1 MNIGYSYDDDI
12 KQIDKIEFGILGNS
26 EIKQISVLRDT
37 NGIVTQDLYE
47 NTEPKKGGL
56 NDLRFG
62 ATQSSTCVSCKLS
75 YNDCPGHFGHIELEE
90 YVLHKGYILISH
102 KLLTCICIKCSKPLV
117 SKDIE
122 QTKELL
128 KTKSPKERLAYFKAL
143 SKGVTHCQHPN
154 GGCGA
159 QVPKIKQE
167 QKPTGINIVVEME
180 AETSKE
186 ETADKEVKKNLKY
199 ILSPTMIYLIFK
211 NISDE
216 DCLLLGF
223 DPEKSRPENM
233 IHKNLPVPP
242 ISVRPSVRGEYSG
255 GSTSEDDL
263 TKFLVSIVKANSRL
277 INQKVNQT
285 EKNILYTDDHAHIL
299 RLQVN
304 CYIDNES
311 MGGVSIEQ
319 NGRNLKS
326 LASRLKGKEG
336 RVRGNLMGKRGNFTA
351 RTVIT
356 SEPTINNNQLRV
368 PVKIAMNLTFPEI
381 VTPSTIE
388 YLQTLVKRGRNSY
401 PGANFVFPAGS
412 KSAIYLGYRSNLEL
426 RYGDTVER
434 HLISGDVVLVNRQP
448 TLHKQSMMAHRIK
461 VIDNPSLMTFGLP
474 LPVTKAY
481 NADFDGDEMNIF
493 VPQNIQTQI
502 ELEELAAVE
511 QQIISPTNS
520 KTIIGIVQDGLIGAF
535 NLTSSLVKID
545 WRAAMNIMSYTSC
558 DNLVELDKNKFYT
571 GHELYS
577 LILPK
582 GISIDRAN
590 LKIKNGKILNG
601 RLTNEYLGPS
611 KSNGLIQLIWDGY
624 GPIPTQSFIDNVL
637 RIAHNFN
644 LYNGFS
650 VGIGD
655 AEIDSSIK
663 EQIKKITNTKELE
676 IEHLITEHENNPM
689 MLENDLYEM
698 KIFSELGSIR
708 NESAKLVLN
717 SMNEEN
723 AFKVM
728 TESGSKGNAENIC
741 QLSGTLAH
749 QAFEGKL
756 VPKKYNGRTCA
767 YYHQNDDR
775 GPSRGL
781 VRNSF
786 IDGLEFSEHAF
797 HMLAARLGLTES
809 VIKTAESGYAQ
820 RKLIKYMEDLMI
832 KNDCTLRT
840 ANDMIVQVVYG
851 NSGADTTKQFLYEIK
866 MIEMS
871 NAEIEKKYKFTAEE
885 LKSFKDFSEK
895 ENDKYYKLLLSM
907 RDNNRKN
914 VTKSIQKYIFL
925 ITSFMLPINLKR
937 IIDSAVNM
945 EIKEKD
951 KEEKLTPS
959 YILKK
964 LDELI
969 LNDMTPIMC
978 MKQKDKTNVRSI
990 KYIDEHDH
998 KKVFKLAIHDI
1009 ISPKKCILEFGFTKS
1024 QFDKIISDISYTFKK
1039 NMIEPGEMAGVI
1051 AGQSMGEPL
1060 TQFTLKSFHTAGIA
1074 SVSATSQGMPR
1085 IRELL
1090 AVSKNPKTPQM
1101 MIYLNKDIKTKKDIA
1116 HKISSHIKYTTLGE
1130 IRGKIDVYYDVDPR
1144 AKGSIMEKDNVKNV
1158 FYNHNGAK
1166 SGCQSEINGLPWLI
1180 RLEIDREKMV
1190 SKEVTLLDIKS
1201 TFCSWWEK
1209 RFNDTSSAGKKEE
1222 KKLLSKITQ
1231 LAVLSNSDNDSQPI
1245 VHIRFNAKDNDKS
1258 KDTFNL
1264 NTIISFIDI
1273 IIDKFKLKG
1282 LSSISNISAVPKERE
1297 VAFDEKTGEVI
1308 NNEQYVIYTA
1318 GVDLIGIRYLFGID
1332 VYRTICNDVVAAYNT
1347 FGIEIARTILINE
1360 IMTAYENA
1368 NGEVNY
1374 QHICIIADMMTSSG
1388 TVTSVDRH
1396 GMNKTD
1402 NGPLARASFEK
1413 TFEQL
1418 INASAFGEVDQM
1430 KGVSSRI
1437 MAGSVIRGGTG
1448 FCDVIL
1454 NTDMIQNSKYNEES
1468 EFITSYVDINVDKKK
1483 KSNKKQEEIF
1493 IPLNDSE

>member
-12 KQIDKIEFGILGNS
+12 KQIDKIEFSILGNT
-26 EIKQISVLRDT
+26 EIKKISVLRDS

-62 ATQSSTCVSCKLS
+62 ATKSSYCASCKLS
-75 YNDCPGHFGHIELEE
+75 YDECPGHFGHIELDD
-90 YVLHKGYILISH
+90 YVLHKGYILIIH
-102 KLLTCICIKCSKPLV
+102 KLLSCICIKCSKPLV
-117 SKDIE
+117 TKDIS
-122 QTKELL
+122 QIKELI
-128 KTKSPKERLAYFKAL
+128 KTKSPKERLTYFKAL
-143 SKGVTHCQHPN
+143 SKGITHCQHPN
-154 GGCGA
+154 GGCGT
-159 QVPKIKQE
+159 QIPKIKQE
-167 QKPTGINIVVEME
+167 QKPTGINITVEME
-180 AETSKE
+180 AENNKDDVR
-186 ETADKEVKKNLKY
+186 ADKEINKNLKY

-242 ISVRPSVRGEYSG
+242 VSIRPSIRGDFSG

-263 TKFLVSIVKANSRL
+263 TKFLVSIVKANTRL
-277 INQKVNQT
+277 INQRVNQT

-311 MGGVSIEQ
+311 MSGVCIEQ

-356 SEPTINNNQLRV
+356 SEPTIDNNQIRV
-368 PVKIAMNLTFPEI
+368 PVKIAMNTTFPEI
-381 VTPSTIE
+381 VTPSTIDH
-388 YLQTLVKRGRNSY
+388 LQQLVRRGRNEY
-401 PGANFVFPAGS
+401 PGANFVFKAGG
-412 KSAIYLGYRSNLEL
+412 KFHTDLRTGIKLEL
-426 RYGDTVER
+426 RYGDIVER
-434 HLISGDVVLVNRQP
+434 HLISGDIVLANRQP
-448 TLHKQSMMAHRIK
+448 SLHKQSMMGHRIK
-461 VIDNPSLMTFGLP
+461 VINNPSLMTFGLP
-474 LPVTKAY
+474 LSVTKAY

-493 VPQNIQTQI
+493 VPQSIQTQI

-520 KTIIGIVQDGLIGAF
+520 KTIIGIVQDGLIGAY
-535 NLTSSLVKID
+535 NLTSPRVKID

-571 GHELYS
+571 GQELYS
-577 LILPK
+577 LILPS
-582 GISIDRAN
+582 GISVDRAN
-590 LKIKNGKILNG
+590 MKIKNGKIISG
-601 RLTNEYLGPS
+601 RLTNEYLGPG
-611 KSNGLIQLIWDGY
+611 KSSGLIQLIWDGY
-624 GPIPTQSFIDNVL
+624 GPIPTQKFIDNVL
-637 RIAHNFN
+637 KIANNFN
-644 LYNGFS
+644 LHNGFS

-655 AEIDSSIK
+655 AELDPSIK
-663 EQIKKITNTKELE
+663 NQIKKIINTKELE
-676 IEHLITEHENNPM
+676 IEHLITEHENNPSI
-689 MLENDLYEM
+689 LESDLYEM
-698 KIFSELGSIR
+698 KIFSELGAIR

-717 SMNEEN
+717 SMDEEN
-723 AFKVM
+723 GFKVM
-728 TESGSKGNAENIC
+728 TQSGSKGNAENIC
-741 QLSGTLAH
+741 QLNGTLAA

-781 VRNSF
+781 VKNSF
-786 IDGLEFSEHAF
+786 MDGLEFTEHIF

-809 VIKTAESGYAQ
+809 VVKTSESGYAQ
-820 RKLIKYMEDLMI
+820 RKLIKYMEDLTI
-832 KNDCTLRT
+832 KNDCTLRS

-866 MIEMS
+866 MIEMN
-871 NAEIEKKYKFTAEE
+871 NAEIEKKYKFTSEE

-895 ENDKYYKLLLSM
+895 ENDKYYKKLLEM
-907 RDNNRKN
+907 RDNNRVN
-914 VTKSIQKYIFL
+914 VTKSIQQYIFL
-925 ITSFMLPINLKR
+925 ITQFMLPVNIKR
-937 IIDSAVNM
+937 IVDSAINM
-945 EIKEKD
+945 EIKD
-951 KEEKLTPS
+951 KGEKLTPS
-959 YILKK
+959 YILKQ
-964 LDELI
+964 LDELL
-969 LNDMTPIMC
+969 LNHMMPIMC
-978 MKQKDKTNVRSI
+978 MKQKDKRNPHAI
-990 KYIDEHDH
+990 KYIDELEH
-998 KKVFKLAIHDI
+998 KKVLNLAIHDL
-1009 ISPKKCILEFGFTKS
+1009 ISPKRCILDFGLTKI
-1024 QFDKIISDISYTFKK
+1024 QFDKIIEDISYTFKK

-1051 AGQSMGEPL
+1051 GGQSMGEPL

-1074 SVSATSQGMPR
+1074 SVSSTSQGMPR

-1101 MIYLNKDIKTKKDIA
+1101 TIYLNKDIKTKKEIA
-1116 HKISSHIKYTTLGE
+1116 HKIAYHIKYTTLGE
-1130 IRGKIDVYYDVDPR
+1130 IRGKVDVYYDNDPKE
-1144 AKGSIMEKDNVKNV
+1144 KGGIMEKDNIKTV
-1158 FYNHNGAK
+1158 FYNHNGTK
-1166 SGCQSEINGLPWLI
+1166 SGCQSDINGLPWLI
-1180 RLEIDREKMV
+1180 RMEINREKMV
-1190 SKEVTLLDIKS
+1190 EKEVTLLDIKS

-1209 RFNDTSSAGKKEE
+1209 RFNDISAGKKEE

-1231 LAVLSNSDNDSQPI
+1231 LAILSNSDNDKQPI
-1245 VHIRFNAKDNDKS
+1245 LHIRFNAKDNDKS

-1264 NTIISFIDI
+1264 TTITSFIDI

-1282 LSSISNISAVPKERE
+1282 LQSITNISAIPKERE
-1297 VAFDEKTGEVI
+1297 VDFDEKTGEVK
-1308 NNEQYVIYTA
+1308 NNEQYVIYAA

-1332 VYRTICNDVVAAYNT
+1332 IYKTICNDVVSTYNI
-1347 FGIEIARTILINE
+1347 FGIEIARSILINE
-1360 IMTAYENA
+1360 IMTAYEKA

-1374 QHICIIADMMTSSG
+1374 QHICMIADMMTTSG
-1388 TVTSVDRH
+1388 MVTSVDRH

-1402 NGPLARASFEK
+1402 TGPLARASFEK

-1418 INASAFGEVDQM
+1418 TNASAFGEVDHM
-1430 KGVSSRI
+1430 KGVSARI
-1437 MAGSVIRGGTG
+1437 MAGSVIKGGTG

-1468 EFITSYVDINVDKKK
+1468 EFITDYIDINVDTKK
-1483 KSNKKQEEIF
+1483 KSTKKHEDIF
-1493 IPLNDSE
+1493 VPE